1 MKSKKI
7 SLKLYTTIIFL
18 FLFQILYCENAQGR
32 KKTDKILFISSY
44 SYNWVSVPKQ
54 LKGFSENINDYTETD
69 YIFMDTK
76 EFKYS
81 DIKTDV
87 DNQIEKKLKNS
98 KDYEAIVVGDDNAL
112 DYVLERR
119 EKYFLNKPIVFLG
132 INNID
137 KGMEASKDP
146 LITGVLEKLYYKE
159 TLDLAIQTY
168 PNGKRLVAII
178 DESKSCNGSINQL
191 IEGLRNFKGISL
203 SYIDTSKLT
212 LEEIEEKVSNLKLGE
227 DILIFLNFQD
237 DINGNIYSINKS
249 AKIIFKNSSVPAFR
263 TDTGVEFGLLGG
275 IIIDYEEMGYKA
287 ALMVNRILAGES
299 AKDIGVQVCEP
310 KTVINY
316 EVYKKFNLKLKG
328 EIKDKVNFINKPK
341 SFVEEH
347 STSIIYVLLLIIII
361 FSISIAKIYYNN
373 LIKQKKLTEKAK
385 LKTEAKSDFLAN
397 MSHEIRTPMSS
408 IIGLTE
414 LINIELKD
422 DKNNKVK
429 EYLKI
434 IQESSSLLLKLINNV
449 LDISAIETNKIKLSI
464 EQFNIREIETYIN
477 NMYLYQCEKKGIN
490 LNIEYTNIVNE
501 QLKGDIFRINQVL
514 LNLISNSYK
523 FTEKG
528 GRIDLKIS
536 EYKRE
541 TGEIKLKFIIK
552 DTGCG
557 MSEELKDRLFHK
569 FEQESCDTVRRY
581 GGSGLGLSITKSI
594 IELMG
599 GKIKV
604 TSVKD
609 KGTIFVVELFLEEG
623 DKIKEEKSSIDY
635 VTKYNFS
642 GKKILV
648 AEDNE
653 VNAMIIKK
661 ILENVEI
668 EVEVAENGKIA
679 YEKFMEKGN
688 NYFDLILMD
697 IKMPE
702 VDGYEG
708 TKLIRESKLDYSKKI
723 KIYAMTADAFSE
735 TVKKCLEIGMN
746 GHISKPITPKDL
758 YELLQNML

>member
-7 SLKLYTTIIFL
+7 SLKLYTTIIFM

-81 DIKTDV
+81 DIKIDT
-87 DNQIEKKLKNS
+87 DNQVEKKLKNS
-98 KDYEAIVVGDDNAL
+98 KDYEVIVVGDDNAL
-112 DYVLERR
+112 DYVLERQ

-132 INNID
+132 INDIE
-137 KGMEASKDP
+137 KGIQASKDP
-146 LITGVLEKLYYKE
+146 LITGVLEKYYCKS
-159 TLDLAIQTY
+159 TLDIAKEIF
-168 PNGKRLVAII
+168 PFGKRVVAIV
-178 DESKSCNGSINQL
+178 DDTKTSDGSKNQL
-191 IEGLRNFKGISL
+191 IRALEDFKNMSI
-203 SYIDTSKLT
+203 SYINTSQLT
-212 LEEIEEKVSNLKLGE
+212 FEEIQKKLSNLKLGE
-227 DILIFLNFQD
+227 DILIFFNFNND
-237 DINGNIYSINKS
+237 REGNSYNVKQAST
-249 AKIIFKNSSVPAFR
+249 IISKNSSVPVFR
-263 TDTGVEFGLLGG
+263 TDTGIEFGLLGG
-275 IIIDYEEMGYKA
+275 TIIDFEEMGDKA

-299 AKDIGVQVCEP
+299 AKDIDVQVCEP

-316 EVYKKFNLKLKG
+316 EVYKKFNLKLKD
-328 EIKDKVNFINKPK
+328 EIKDKINFINKPK
-341 SFVEEH
+341 SFLEEH
-347 STSIIYVLLLIIII
+347 SISIIYILLLIIAV
-361 FSISIAKIYYNN
+361 FSILMAINYYNN
-373 LIKQKKLTEKAK
+373 LEKQKELTGKAESENK
-385 LKTEAKSDFLAN
+385 AKSDFLAN

-422 DKNNKVK
+422 NKNNKVK

-464 EQFNIREIETYIN
+464 EQFNIREIESYIN

-541 TGEIKLKFIIK
+541 TGEIKLKFMIK

-569 FEQESCDTVRRY
+569 FEQESCDTARRY
-581 GGSGLGLSITKSI
+581 GGSGLGLSITKSM

-604 TSVKD
+604 KSVKD
-609 KGTIFVVELFLEEG
+609 KGTIFIVELFLEEG
-623 DKIKEEKSSIDY
+623 NKIKEEKSSIDY

-653 VNAMIIKK
+653 INAMIIRK
-661 ILENVEI
+661 ILENVGI

-679 YEKFMEKGN
+679 HNKFMEKGN
-688 NYFDLILMD
+688 KYFDLILMD

-702 VDGYEG
+702 VDGYDG

-735 TVKKCLEIGMN
+735 TVKRCLEAGMN

>member
-7 SLKLYTTIIFL
+7 SLKLYTIIIFL
-18 FLFQILYCENAQGR
+18 FLFQILYCENIQGR

-44 SYNWVSVPKQ
+44 SYNWISVPKQ

-76 EFKYS
+76 ELKYS
-81 DIKTDV
+81 DIKIDT
-87 DNQIEKKLKNS
+87 DNQVEKKLKNL
-98 KDYEAIVVGDDNAL
+98 KDYKVIVVGDDNAL

-132 INNID
+132 INNIE
-137 KGMEASKDP
+137 KGIQASKDP
-146 LITGVLEKLYYKE
+146 LITGLLEKLYYEE
-159 TLDLAIQTY
+159 TLDLAVQIY
-168 PNGKRLVAII
+168 PNGKRVVAIV
-178 DESKSCNGSINQL
+178 DDSKSCRGSINQL
-191 IEGLRNFKGISL
+191 IKGLKNFEGIGL
-203 SYIDTSKLT
+203 SYINTSKLT
-212 LEEIEEKVSNLKLGE
+212 LKEIEKKVSNLKLGE

-237 DINGNIYSINKS
+237 DVNGNIYSINKS
-249 AKIIFKNSSVPAFR
+249 AKIIFENSSVPAFR

-275 IIIDYEEMGYKA
+275 IIIDYEEMGSQTAKI
-287 ALMVNRILAGES
+287 VNRILKGE
-299 AKDIGVQVCEP
+299 KVKNIKVEICDP
-310 KTVINY
+310 KLIMNY
-316 EVYKKFNLKLKG
+316 NTYKKFDLKLDYK
-328 EIKDKVNFINKPK
+328 IKNKVKFINKPK
-341 SFVEEH
+341 SFLEKY
-347 STSIIYVLLLIIII
+347 SIAIIYTLIIII
-361 FSISIAKIYYNN
+361 AIFSILMAINYYNN
-373 LIKQKKLTEKAK
+373 LEKQKKLTKKA
-385 LKTEAKSDFLAN
+385 ESENIAKSDFLAN

-449 LDISAIETNKIKLSI
+449 LDISAIERNKIKLSF
-464 EQFNIREIETYIN
+464 EEFNIREIETYIN

-523 FTEKG
+523 FTE
-528 GRIDLKIS
+528 
-536 EYKRE
+536 
-541 TGEIKLKFIIK
+541 
-552 DTGCG
+552 CG

-569 FEQESCDTVRRY
+569 FEQESCDTVRKY

-623 DKIKEEKSSIDY
+623 DKSEEEKSITNY
-635 VTKYNFS
+635 ITKYNFS

-661 ILENVEI
+661 ILENVGI

-679 YEKFMEKGN
+679 YEKFMENGN
-688 NYFDLILMD
+688 KFFHLILMD

-708 TKLIRESKLDYSKKI
+708 TRLIRESKLDYSKKI

-735 TVKKCLEIGMN
+735 TVKRCLEIGMN